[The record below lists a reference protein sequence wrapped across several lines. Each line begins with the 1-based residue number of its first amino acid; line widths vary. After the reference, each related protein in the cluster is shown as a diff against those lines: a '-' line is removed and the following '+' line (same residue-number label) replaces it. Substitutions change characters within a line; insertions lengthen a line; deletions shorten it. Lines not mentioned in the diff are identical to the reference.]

1 MMTTESPSSSAF
13 LKRLETGEHRGY
25 TSPIVLS
32 EVTHR
37 LLVFTAIQR
46 HHLEPKNA
54 VRFLKAHPDHVKAL
68 SAELEAVS
76 EIRDMGISV
85 PAIEPE
91 DIFLSLAHQ
100 QRYGL
105 MNNDSANLQIMLRNG
120 IFSMATNDSDFERV
134 DAITAPFTPPLTYP
148 YGGFTRAWNMR
159 RPRSQEID
167 AVIAPDYHG

>member
-1 MMTTESPSSSAF
+1 MGRVIPLTQLPSGTSVFVDANVFIYHFIYETTESLSSSAF

-32 EVTHR
+32 EVSHR

-68 SAELEAVS
+68 SAELEAVN
-76 EIRDMGISV
+76 EIRNMGISV
-85 PAIEPE
+85 LAVEPE
-91 DIFLSLAHQ
+91 DIFLSLTHQ
-100 QRYGL
+100 QRFGL

-120 IFSMATNDSDFERV
+120 IFNLATNDSDFERV
-134 DAITAPFTPPLTYP
+134 DAITVYKP
-148 YGGFTRAWNMR
+148 
-159 RPRSQEID
+159 
-167 AVIAPDYHG
+167 